1 MRFYELSTERMK
13 KGHAWTN
20 VAGIKELLVIY
31 MSAIQ
36 LLSLNFFNIL
46 PQFYG
51 FQPVD
56 EVIRRSRTGV
66 ARSGNATGFNPWLF
80 TKKYFFARRILI
92 LHNTQNPPGFSNQM

>member
-1 MRFYELSTERMK
+1 VPGEEELRTRRHLPLQTLRVYTGERPRESYQ
-13 KGHAWTN
+13 
-20 VAGIKELLVIY
+20 VIK
-31 MSAIQ
+31 A
-36 LLSLNFFNIL
+36 FNIL

-80 TKKYFFARRILI
+80 TQTPINAMGGVDKWLKNSAKIPFLPLTYR
-92 LHNTQNPPGFSNQM
+92 